1 LIPFTKD
8 HIKINR
14 SVNNQQQNMSLI
26 LNSVTNL
33 PTGEELQSIERRLV
47 ALDGRSGRSNHNS
60 FRVSNN
66 AKDAKGTGEG
76 FSKKFVEHGCYS
88 ITPGFLEWN
97 GHKSRMRQ
105 HKKVEIGDVLYLSE
119 SRKNNRVYRGIVLT
133 KFKKH
138 GPTNPS
144 FYAREDVRNIAAAAW
159 CRDDETFQAWLEE
172 SNEYI
177 CRVQWSEAR
186 EIDKTALNS
195 GYIAATIVP
204 RKETAIALANQFA
217 GAGRE

>member
-1 LIPFTKD
+1 
-8 HIKINR
+8 
-14 SVNNQQQNMSLI
+14 MSLI

-66 AKDAKGTGEG
+66 AKHAVGGENREG

-88 ITPGFLEWN
+88 IDTWEGK

-105 HKKVEIGDVLYLSE
+105 NQQIEVGDTLYLSE
-119 SRKNNRVYRGIVLT
+119 SRKNNRVYQGTVLT
-133 KFKKH
+133 KFKKR
-138 GPTNPS
+138 GTTNPS
-144 FYAREDVRNIAAAAW
+144 FFAREDVRKIAAYSQCSWAHPHW
-159 CRDDETFQAWLEE
+159 QEDEAFQAWLEK

-177 CRVQWSEAR
+177 CQVQWSEAR
-186 EIDKTALNS
+186 EIDKTVLNS
-195 GYIAATIVP
+195 GYIATTIAP
-204 RKETAIALANQFA
+204 RNSETAIALAKQFND
-217 GAGRE
+217 AGRNI